1 MIGLESEKHRKCFMP
16 STGHQL
22 RFRDRKANLALKGN
36 CDNEA
41 LSLQIARGL
50 QSCCKHGTDCIQ
62 LEFDSSAPGV
72 ENFRLN

>member
-1 MIGLESEKHRKCFMP
+1 MALESEKHRKCFMP

-41 LSLQIARGL
+41 LSLQIA
-50 QSCCKHGTDCIQ
+50 
-62 LEFDSSAPGV
+62 
-72 ENFRLN
+72 